1 MRGRLSIRAISLGW
15 PAPAARLCV
24 CLLVLFWGLMS
35 VDAAAATHDGD
46 TVGLFPE
53 PSIWKKYS
61 WPMATVAGVVL
72 LKGVMISGLLHERRR
87 RRLAEVESCQRLA
100 DLAHFNRYSTAGEM
114 TASIAHELNQPLGSI
129 LTNAE
134 TAELMLEDSKPNLD
148 EIRDI
153 LGDIKRDNQRASE
166 VISRL
171 RAVLRK
177 TPLEIRN
184 IDLNQTVGEVIGFT
198 EALAERRGIALAYV
212 AAATELRVDGD
223 GVQLQQVMLHLLI
236 NAVDAIS
243 EVGKREIDVTTGR
256 SGAYA
261 EIKVSDSGSGL
272 ADGDLR
278 NVFKPF
284 FTTKPQGMGMGLTI
298 VRTIVEAHHG
308 QISAENQLSGGARF
322 TVRLPVARGKSE
334 PA

>member
-1 MRGRLSIRAISLGW
+1 
-15 PAPAARLCV
+15 
-24 CLLVLFWGLMS
+24 
-35 VDAAAATHDGD
+35 
-46 TVGLFPE
+46 
-53 PSIWKKYS
+53 
-61 WPMATVAGVVL
+61 MATVAGVVL
-72 LKGVMISGLLHERRR
+72 LQGVLISGLLHERRR
-87 RRLAEVESCQRLA
+87 RRLAEVKSRQRLA
-100 DLAHFNRYSTAGEM
+100 ELAHFNRYSTAGEM
-114 TASIAHELNQPLGSI
+114 TTSIAHELNQPLGSI

-134 TAELMLEDSKPNLD
+134 TAELMLKGSSPNLD

-166 VISRL
+166 VIGRL
-171 RAVLRK
+171 RSVLRK
-177 TPLEIRN
+177 TPFEIRN
-184 IDLNQTVGEVIGFT
+184 IDLNETVGEVIGFT
-198 EALAERRGIALAYV
+198 RALAERRGIALTYGP
-212 AAATELRVDGD
+212 AATELRINGD
-223 GVQLQQVMLHLLI
+223 GVQLQQVVLNLLI

-278 NVFKPF
+278 NVFNPF
-284 FTTKPQGMGMGLTI
+284 FTTKPQGMGMGLAI

-308 QISAENQLSGGARF
+308 QISAENQLSGGALF

>member
-87 RRLAEVESCQRLA
+87 RRLAEVESRQRLA

-223 GVQLQQVMLHLLI
+223 GVQLQQVVLHLLI

-284 FTTKPQGMGMGLTI
+284 FTTKPQGMGMGLAI
-298 VRTIVEAHHG
+298 VRTIVEAHQG
-308 QISAENQLSGGARF
+308 QISAANQPSGGALF
-322 TVRLPVARGKSE
+322 TIRLPIARGRSMS
-334 PA
+334 A